1 MIPEPDI
8 TINGVP
14 LSEPQAMTL
23 RVALMD
29 FLLSLANQKRLAD
42 LGEIGPLYR
51 YHAQGISCL
60 MHPQER
66 P

>member
-1 MIPEPDI
+1 MSPEPDI

-14 LSEPQAMTL
+14 LNTGQAMTL

-29 FLLSLANQKRLAD
+29 FLLHLASKEFLTD

-51 YHAQGISCL
+51 YHAREVSCL
-60 MHPQER
+60 MHPVR
-66 P
+66 KL